1 MSKSSFGGGWQP
13 LEDGRPF
20 HPPSLLLCCMW
31 VRYYHKLGGI
41 VGRRRQFIN
50 NGWGLSAV
58 ASFVCGYGILDYGGG
73 CPLVFLLV
81 PSAAPAPQLA
91 AIGIQTTKAHNS
103 QPPCRSTGCHH
114 QPRAPDHHDEAPPSS
129 PLPLLGGTFMTMMSS
144 SPKMKT
150 SYILPSH
157 LPVKGDSKTSLSLGG
172 GICTASPCMLPP
184 SSTKQDLTL
193 FLSSSLWNMTWP
205 TCPQSTLSD
214 CLWLWQLAPP
224 SCS

>member
-1 MSKSSFGGGWQP
+1 M
-13 LEDGRPF
+13 
-20 HPPSLLLCCMW
+20 
-31 VRYYHKLGGI
+31 
-41 VGRRRQFIN
+41 
-50 NGWGLSAV
+50 
-58 ASFVCGYGILDYGGG
+58 
-73 CPLVFLLV
+73 FLLV

-103 QPPCRSTGCHH
+103 QPPCRRTGCHH

-172 GICTASPCMLPP
+172 DLHCFSVHVTSIFNQAGFDIVPFFVFVEHDMAHVPPIYAFRLFVVVVVGTALVLLIQLLVLMGFWGYLIVIFSQLRILFLVLHP
-184 SSTKQDLTL
+184 LTL
-193 FLSSSLWNMTWP
+193 TSS
-205 TCPQSTLSD
+205 
-214 CLWLWQLAPP
+214 
-224 SCS
+224 